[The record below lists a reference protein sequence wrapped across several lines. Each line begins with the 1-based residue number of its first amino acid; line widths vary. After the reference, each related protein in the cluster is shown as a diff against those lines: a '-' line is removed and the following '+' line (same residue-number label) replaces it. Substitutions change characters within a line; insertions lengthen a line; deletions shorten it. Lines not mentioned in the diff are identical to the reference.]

1 MSLMSFERR
10 QAQAILEAYAPPRAS
25 QQGDVTGAPSDE
37 DAGDAVKR
45 SGERT
50 VRVLAPRVG
59 EVDYLRS
66 VLRMM
71 EASTGMARLGIHLGL
86 FIAMWSPL
94 WLCGRLRTMAG
105 IPIEQRTE
113 IMGRLLRHET
123 FFVRELM
130 LLLKIG
136 ASMALL
142 GTASVRARSHYDRKR
157 EPVRHDEHHHDR
169 HDDHEAARDG
179 VRKLPVLSS
188 RVSEVA

>member
-1 MSLMSFERR
+1 MSLLFFERR
-10 QAQAILEAYAPPRAS
+10 QAQAILEAYAPPRAAEPELPAS
-25 QQGDVTGAPSDE
+25 TGSSEVAE
-37 DAGDAVKR
+37 
-45 SGERT
+45 SGERA
-50 VRVLAPRVG
+50 VRILSPRPG

-94 WLCGRLRTMAG
+94 WLCGRWRTMAG
-105 IPIEQRTE
+105 IPIDERSE
-113 IMGRLLRHET
+113 IIGRLLRHEV

-142 GTASVRARSHYDRKR
+142 GTASVRARSNYDRKR
-157 EPVRHDEHHHDR
+157 EPTPAAESDR
-169 HDDHEAARDG
+169 TG
-179 VRKLPVLSS
+179 LRKLPVLTTPA
-188 RVSEVA
+188 RVSGAA